1 MEVRFVEVAG
11 ARSRYYHAGEG
22 GRRLLLVHG
31 FGMCADAW
39 TRCIDSFADDFE
51 VFAPDLPGHGFS
63 DWVDFA
69 DGVAPQRHLADHLGR
84 FADALGI
91 DRCDVVG
98 SSLGGVLAVL
108 LYRAK
113 PRRIGKLVLV
123 GIDTPVSDSGA
134 VDPEIVRAAMANGTR
149 AMRAASWESCRERLA
164 NICHDRDK
172 APSDI
177 ALIQA
182 SIYARPGVIDAYR
195 RIGEGMI
202 ATVDSPDVRMRPE
215 EIAAPTLLLCGS
227 DDPRASLDLIR
238 ANHDRI
244 AGSEVAAFDRCGH
257 LPHIEHADAFVRTVG
272 AFLGR

>member
-11 ARSRYYHAGEG
+11 ADTRYYHAGESG
-22 GRRLLLVHG
+22 ERLLLVHG

-39 TRCIDSFADDFE
+39 TRCIDGLAEDFE

-63 DWVDFA
+63 GWIDFA
-69 DGVAPQRHLADHLGR
+69 DGVAPQRHLADHVGR
-84 FADALGI
+84 FMDALGI
-91 DRCDVVG
+91 GRCSVVG
-98 SSLGGVLAVL
+98 SSLGGILAAL
-108 LYRAK
+108 IYRAR

-134 VDPEIVRAAMANGTR
+134 VDPEVVRAAMANGTR
-149 AMRAASWESCRERLA
+149 AMRDASWESCRNRLA
-164 NICHDRDK
+164 NICHDRGK

-182 SIYARPGVIDAYR
+182 SIYARPGVVEAYR

-202 ATVDSPDVRMRPE
+202 ATVDSHDVRVRPE
-215 EIAAPTLLLCGS
+215 EIAVPTLLLCGS

-238 ANHDRI
+238 ANHGRI

-257 LPHIEHADAFVRTVG
+257 LPHIERADEFVRTVR